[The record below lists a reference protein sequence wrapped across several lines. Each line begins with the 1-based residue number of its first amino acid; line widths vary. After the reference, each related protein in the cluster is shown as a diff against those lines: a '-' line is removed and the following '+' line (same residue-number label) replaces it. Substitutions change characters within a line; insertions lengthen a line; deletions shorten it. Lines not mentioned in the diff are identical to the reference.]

1 MLNPTLLLIMTKIQL
16 NLVVIRS
23 SDIEKSVLF
32 YQQLGLNFNRHQHGA
47 GLEHFASEEN
57 CITFEIYP
65 CTFETERTTTTRLGF
80 QVDSVDAIIQELEQS
95 GTAIISYPK
104 DSPWGRRAIVVDPDG
119 HKIEL
124 TQPEKIPWH

>member
-1 MLNPTLLLIMTKIQL
+1 MTKIQL

-32 YQQLGLNFNRHQHGA
+32 YQQLGLNFSRHQHGN
-47 GLEHFASEEN
+47 GLEHFASEDI
-57 CITFEIYP
+57 CIIFEIYP
-65 CTFETERTTTTRLGF
+65 CTSETEKTTATRLGF

-95 GTAIISYPK
+95 GTTIISYPK
-104 DSPWGRRAIVVDPDG
+104 DSPWGRRAIVIDPDG

-124 TQPEKIPWH
+124 KQPEKML